1 MNHTGSVTT
10 LSSKQPLNPRYSEL
24 QEKICRRAYELFE
37 QRGRIH
43 GHDLD
48 DWLKAEAE
56 ITRKRRS
63 AVA

>member
-1 MNHTGSVTT
+1 MNPTKSTTT
-10 LSSKQPLNPRYSEL
+10 LSSKESFNPRHAEL

-37 QRGRIH
+37 QRGRKH

-56 ITRKRRS
+56 IIRKWRT